1 MPYIDKTELSIGEIR
16 CRTSFNLNKPKGA
29 CIEGRQVRRN
39 RAQLDPEVVERMKY
53 PFTPFEFKL

>member
-1 MPYIDKTELSIGEIR
+1 MEKTELAIGEIR
-16 CRTSFNLNKPKGA
+16 CKTYGLGLDKPKGA
-29 CIEGRQVRRN
+29 CIEGRQVRHN